1 MSKKKDE
8 GNDLPTAPFWMAT
21 FSDMMTLLLVLFVL
35 IVSMSKVEVEKFKEA
50 ISYFQGRTGVLQNNA
65 ALQQPQPFKS
75 PLNEKRIK
83 ALTAYLEQKGL
94 EDKVRVEVTDEGVR
108 TVITDSV
115 MFESGRA
122 ELIEPARTMLSLLAG
137 VIDRDV
143 RSVAVEGHTDSR
155 PIQTDKYP
163 SNWELSSARA
173 SSVVRFLQT
182 QEDVLD
188 PGQYAAIGY
197 GEHRPVTTNQ
207 TADGR
212 AQNRRVEILFS
223 WKSWPKTNPSSPSK
237 EPTLRQTPMK
247 PPTTPAR
254 QAPY

>member
-1 MSKKKDE
+1 MSKKDE

-65 ALQQPQPFKS
+65 ALQQPQPFQS
-75 PLNEKRIK
+75 PMQERRIE
-83 ALTAYLEQKGL
+83 ALTSYLEEKGL
-94 EDKVRVEVTDEGVR
+94 EDKVRVEVTEEGVR

-122 ELIEPARTMLSLLAG
+122 ELIEPASTVLSLLAG
-137 VIDRDV
+137 VIDADV
-143 RSVAVEGHTDSR
+143 QAVAVEGHTDSR
-155 PIQTDKYP
+155 PIQTSKYP
-163 SNWELSSARA
+163 SNWELSAARA

-197 GEHRPVTTNQ
+197 GEHRPVAPNQ

-223 WKSWPKTNPSSPSK
+223 WKSWPKTNPSNPKK
-237 EPTLRQTPMK
+237 EPNQTPTPMK
-247 PPTTPAR
+247 LPPDR
-254 QAPY
+254 DLPY